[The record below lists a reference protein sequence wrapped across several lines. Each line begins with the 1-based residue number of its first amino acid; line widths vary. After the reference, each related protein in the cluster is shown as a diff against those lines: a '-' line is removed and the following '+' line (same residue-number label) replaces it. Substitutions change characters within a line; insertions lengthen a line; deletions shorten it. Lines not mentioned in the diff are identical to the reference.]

1 MNDFTAMWSYV
12 SGSLPTAFFTF
23 CGIVVKVG
31 RVVRNDYQYYN
42 PSAKIYLEGIV
53 LGGVP

>member
-1 MNDFTAMWSYV
+1 MNNFTAMWTV
-12 SGSLPTAFFTF
+12 RLPTAFVTF
-23 CGIVVKVG
+23 CGSVVKVG

>member
-1 MNDFTAMWSYV
+1 MILQLCGL
-12 SGSLPTAFFTF
+12 SGSKGVTAFFTYY
-23 CGIVVKVG
+23 GSVGKVG
-31 RVVRNDYQYYN
+31 RVVRSDYQYYN

>member
-1 MNDFTAMWSYV
+1 MILRLRGL
-12 SGSLPTAFFTF
+12 SGPKGVTAFFTF
-23 CGIVVKVG
+23 YGSVGKVG
-31 RVVRNDYQYYN
+31 RVVRSDYQYYN

>member
-1 MNDFTAMWSYV
+1 MIFRQCGL
-12 SGSLPTAFFTF
+12 SGSKGVTTFFTF
-23 CGIVVKVG
+23 YGSVGKFG
-31 RVVRNDYQYYN
+31 RVVRSDYQSYN